1 MSKSRRQFIKGIALG
16 AGAATLAPLLARIK
30 AHADGDE
37 KAMPRRFVFVIKS
50 SGLPSAGIRPI
61 GLDVGDGSRKIDLP
75 LKNYALPETLKALE
89 PFKDQTLILD
99 GLSGVNFTGNHSA
112 YYGALSCHHAPEKPV
127 APSIDC
133 LLGKLFPAPFE
144 NYGFAPNGHAIG
156 SNAGPTVAN
165 GAVFPRISAYGQ
177 NQPMAFQASA
187 EKAYRQLFGSALELS
202 TGGQKEFA
210 LQTNLLDFLADDTRR
225 VAKQVAAEE
234 REKLDSYLAA
244 FESVRA
250 RNIKLD
256 EMKPRIKQNA
266 PQLTT
271 QYASNDFCER
281 IKTFFELAAATLVT
295 GLSNVI
301 SIRMDWLSVKYEA
314 LGFKTTSVHD
324 IGHGAAT
331 DNGFSAAQATDAIRA
346 FQVEQ
351 IAGLA
356 ARLQAIPEGNGT
368 MLDNTLIV
376 YLSDNGE
383 AHHGT
388 HHEWPF
394 IVVGGKR
401 MKLKTAGR
409 YLRYPNYGK
418 NGHKTIGNW
427 YNTILH
433 ASGGK
438 SQPYFGQVDASLGDI
453 DLKGPLTEL
462 LV

>member
-1 MSKSRRQFIKGIALG
+1 M
-16 AGAATLAPLLARIK
+16 
-30 AHADGDE
+30 
-37 KAMPRRFVFVIKS
+37 
-50 SGLPSAGIRPI
+50 
-61 GLDVGDGSRKIDLP
+61 
-75 LKNYALPETLKALE
+75 
-89 PFKDQTLILD
+89 
-99 GLSGVNFTGNHSA
+99 
-112 YYGALSCHHAPEKPV
+112 
-127 APSIDC
+127 
-133 LLGKLFPAPFE
+133 
-144 NYGFAPNGHAIG
+144 
-156 SNAGPTVAN
+156 
-165 GAVFPRISAYGQ
+165 
-177 NQPMAFQASA
+177 
-187 EKAYRQLFGSALELS
+187 
-202 TGGQKEFA
+202 
-210 LQTNLLDFLADDTRR
+210 
-225 VAKQVAAEE
+225 
-234 REKLDSYLAA
+234 
-244 FESVRA
+244 RA